1 MMLSV
6 LRALSCNAISE
17 CNNAS
22 HVTLHNTFY
31 FLDIDKQVSFNNWY
45 INTTLYNIAISNT
58 VFNI

>member
-1 MMLSV
+1 MMSSV

-31 FLDIDKQVSFNNWY
+31 FLDIDKQVSFITEPDTKY
-45 INTTLYNIAISNT
+45 LQTLH
-58 VFNI
+58 FG